1 MKNIITHQK
10 VFLIIL
16 LTVFLVFGVQSVSD
30 AFFWEIFG
38 AFGEILG
45 AIGEAIGAAGE
56 AIGIIVNV
64 VANAV
69 VIAADATNLSIKL
82 VSTAVWDT
90 GSVSNAHAFP
100 DGGLVGVVVSNL
112 IYIWNPHTG
121 QLHATLPHDALIR
134 DIAVNPD
141 GNILASG
148 SMDGTLQL
156 WNPHT
161 ETLQAV
167 LRGDTD
173 GGILSVAFSPDGL
186 LLASGSADGTLQIWD
201 PHTETVRATIK
212 GYSNSAI
219 LSVAFSP
226 DGSLLASGSV
236 DGTIRL
242 WDPYTRNLQ
251 STIRA
256 HRDSV
261 LSIAF
266 SPDGSLLASASA
278 DGTVGLWGR
287 YTAQN
292 EATLDHEAPVLSI
305 AFNPDGSMLAS
316 GCVDGTA
323 RLWDPQTSNIL
334 ATLGHASPVRSVV
347 VSPDGSFLITGSEDG
362 KARKWEITTGS
373 GSTTTSTVTPKPGT
387 PFTGTPASVSAST
400 AGPLTETT
408 LHESI
413 VTLKLSERT
422 YERSIFDIRDAV
434 TVSGIDGVTIPW
446 HQPDRK
452 SDTEITIELEFDS
465 NIDTDATLTFTV
477 GAEAIA
483 NYNGPKATAQIPV
496 TAVTESV
503 VATTTESLAETT
515 LDESVVTLTLSG
527 RKYASSIFDIRDA
540 VSVSGIDGVT
550 IPWHQPDRKSDTQ
563 ITIELE
569 FDGNIDTDGT
579 LTFTVGADAIAGYN
593 GTALTAQI
601 PVTGGQESIG
611 ASTEAP
617 LTETTLHESVVTLTL
632 NGAKY
637 ASSIFDI
644 RDAVS
649 ISGIEGVTIPWH
661 QPDRKSDTQITIEL
675 EFDGDVDTDATLIF
689 TVGADAIA
697 GYNGTALTA
706 QVPVTGGQESV
717 VASTVAPLTETTLHE
732 SIVTLTLNG
741 AEYAS
746 SIFDIRRAVKVSGIS
761 GVTIPWHQP
770 RRESDTQ
777 ITIELEFDGDIDT
790 DATLTFTVSA
800 DAIANYNGEALTAQ
814 VPVAGGQE
822 SVTASTA
829 APLTEATL
837 DESVVTLTLSGRKYA
852 RSIFGIRDAVS
863 VSGIDGVTMP
873 WHQPRRE
880 SDTQITIEL
889 EFDGNM
895 NTDGTL
901 TFTVGAN
908 AIENYNG
915 SALTAQVTVT
925 ADRENVLLANF
936 PNPFNPE
943 TWIPYQLAKPTEV
956 TITIY
961 AVNGQVVRTLA
972 LGHQAAG
979 IYQTRSRAAHWDGR
993 NAFGESVASGVY
1005 FYTLTAGDFSATRK
1019 MLIRK

>member
-503 VATTTESLAETT
+503 VATTTEPLAETT

-527 RKYASSIFDIRDA
+527 RKYARSIFDIRDA
-540 VSVSGIDGVT
+540 VSVSGIDGVA
-550 IPWHQPDRKSDTQ
+550 IPWHQPRRESDTQ

-569 FDGNIDTDGT
+569 FDGNIDSDAT
-579 LTFTVGADAIAGYN
+579 LIFTVGADAIAGYN

-675 EFDGDVDTDATLIF
+675 EFDGNIDSDATLIF

-717 VASTVAPLTETTLHE
+717 VASTGAPLTETTLHE
-732 SIVTLTLNG
+732 SIVTVTLNG
-741 AEYAS
+741 RNYVRS
-746 SIFDIRRAVKVSGIS
+746 SFDIERALTITGIDGLTIDDVDRIS
-761 GVTIPWHQP
+761 NTMVTV
-770 RRESDTQ
+770 
-777 ITIELEFDGDIDT
+777 ELAFNGDIDT
-790 DATLTFTVSA
+790 DATLILNVGTN
-800 DAIANYNGEALTAQ
+800 AIEEYNGPAFTAQ
-814 VPVAGGQE
+814 VRVTGGQE
-822 SVTASTA
+822 SIVASTE
-829 APLTEATL
+829 APLTETTL
-837 DESVVTLTLSGRKYA
+837 HESVVTLTLNGAKYA
-852 RSIFGIRDAVS
+852 SSTFEHQRCCVS
-863 VSGIDGVTMP
+863 F
-873 WHQPRRE
+873 R
-880 SDTQITIEL
+880 
-889 EFDGNM
+889 
-895 NTDGTL
+895 
-901 TFTVGAN
+901 
-908 AIENYNG
+908 
-915 SALTAQVTVT
+915 
-925 ADRENVLLANF
+925 
-936 PNPFNPE
+936 
-943 TWIPYQLAKPTEV
+943 YQWR
-956 TITIY
+956 
-961 AVNGQVVRTLA
+961 NNTLA
-972 LGHQAAG
+972 PTK
-979 IYQTRSRAAHWDGR
+979 TRECDPNH
-993 NAFGESVASGVY
+993 Y
-1005 FYTLTAGDFSATRK
+1005 
-1019 MLIRK
+1019 

>member
-90 GSVSNAHAFP
+90 GSVSNAQAFP

-112 IYIWNPHTG
+112 IYLWNPHTG

-134 DIAVNPD
+134 AIAVNPD

-173 GGILSVAFSPDGL
+173 GGILSVAFSPDGS

-251 STIRA
+251 TTIRA

-261 LSIAF
+261 LSVAF

-278 DGTVGLWGR
+278 DGTVGLWNPHTGHHQ
-287 YTAQN
+287 AM
-292 EATLDHEAPVLSI
+292 LDHKAPVLNI

-323 RLWDPQTSNIL
+323 RLWDPQTSKIL

-452 SDTEITIELEFDS
+452 NDTEITIKLEFEGDF
-465 NIDTDATLTFTV
+465 DTDATLTFTV
-477 GAEAIA
+477 GADAIA
-483 NYNGPKATAQIPV
+483 NYNGPAATVQIPV
-496 TAVTESV
+496 TAITESV
-503 VATTTESLAETT
+503 IATTTEPLAETT

-569 FDGNIDTDGT
+569 FDGNIDSDGT
-579 LTFTVGADAIAGYN
+579 LT
-593 GTALTAQI
+593 
-601 PVTGGQESIG
+601 
-611 ASTEAP
+611 
-617 LTETTLHESVVTLTL
+617 
-632 NGAKY
+632 
-637 ASSIFDI
+637 
-644 RDAVS
+644 
-649 ISGIEGVTIPWH
+649 
-661 QPDRKSDTQITIEL
+661 
-675 EFDGDVDTDATLIF
+675 F

-732 SIVTLTLNG
+732 SVVTLTLNG
-741 AEYAS
+741 AKYAR
-746 SIFDIRRAVKVSGIS
+746 SIFDISDAVSVSGIDGVTIPWHQPDRKS
-761 GVTIPWHQP
+761 DTQITIELEFDGNIDSDGTLTFTVGADAIAGYNGTALTAQVPVTGGQESVVASTVAPLTETTLHESVVTLTLNGAKYASSTFDIRDAVSVSGINGVTIPWHQP

-790 DATLTFTVSA
+790 DATLIFTVGA
-800 DAIANYNGEALTAQ
+800 DAIAGYNGTALTAQ
-814 VPVAGGQE
+814 VPVTGGQE

-829 APLTEATL
+829 APLTEAIL

-852 RSIFGIRDAVS
+852 RSIFDIRDAVT

-873 WHQPRRE
+873 WHQPRRN

-895 NTDGTL
+895 NTDSTL

-908 AIENYNG
+908 AIENYSG
-915 SALTAQVTVT
+915 SALTTQVTVT

-943 TWIPYQLAKPTEV
+943 TWIPYQLAKPTDV

-961 AVNGQVVRTLA
+961 ALNGQVVRTLA
-972 LGHQAAG
+972 LGHQVTG
-979 IYQTRSRAAHWDGR
+979 MYQSRSRAAYWDGR
-993 NAFGESVASGVY
+993 NEFGEKVASGLY